1 MVRALVVVA
10 FLSLGACGAD
20 RSTSSASPSTSSAS
34 SEFASE
40 VKLAALLPAG
50 AKPTGVTVSPEGKT
64 YVLDPA
70 TGLYEVDARTAKLV
84 FATTDLARFGADANL
99 RFTDVAALGSERF
112 AVTAENDGYV
122 LDLHSSWLSGYFCYL
137 PSVSPPPQIVSVS
150 TQYRQAGIAVKERTE
165 SVAFSPDS
173 LQLFAQPQTIRL
185 DTGEV
190 VGSELF
196 VFPESGGQPNQ
207 VMAMTEPSFLA
218 GGMLA
223 VGGQNLLLGV
233 HNRLFRAAP
242 TGAPTLEHTFE
253 APLEIDGM
261 ARATD
266 GNLLL
271 LDGAGQRLLEVSG
284 Y

>member
-1 MVRALVVVA
+1 MKGLPLLLDTGPPNHGRADLRMRQDVAAHRRRSSDLARGRARVDACYAPVSVLKLRGSRRRLAIVKPDKRTQQPPAIPVTLVSLSRIGESPWRLAMVRALVVVA

-20 RSTSSASPSTSSAS
+20 RSTSSAS

-122 LDLHSSWLSGYFCYL
+122 L
-137 PSVSPPPQIVSVS
+137 
-150 TQYRQAGIAVKERTE
+150 
-165 SVAFSPDS
+165 
-173 LQLFAQPQTIRL
+173 
-185 DTGEV
+185 
-190 VGSELF
+190 
-196 VFPESGGQPNQ
+196 
-207 VMAMTEPSFLA
+207 
-218 GGMLA
+218 
-223 VGGQNLLLGV
+223 
-233 HNRLFRAAP
+233 
-242 TGAPTLEHTFE
+242 
-253 APLEIDGM
+253 
-261 ARATD
+261 
-266 GNLLL
+266 
-271 LDGAGQRLLEVSG
+271 
-284 Y
+284 